1 MKLTSLLGLLTL
13 SGSLWL
19 SNAATAGEKIFMA
32 TSYPDTNFHT
42 QLVKQFVAK
51 VNEKTQRELE
61 IEVHSNSTL
70 IRAPQIIRSVRMGQI
85 KLGERIISSLSNQ
98 DPVFTIDSL
107 PFLINSYDDAWRL
120 YMASKP
126 LLEKRLDEMG
136 LKLLYTVPWPPQ
148 GIFAPGELQTL
159 KELRGKRF
167 RTYDQFTTKIAVAVG
182 SDPVKIDAY
191 ELPQAFA
198 TGMVDVM
205 FDSGG
210 TVGDLDLYRYRP
222 VWYNAKAWMPKNM
235 VFINKDYWVEL
246 TPEKRQAFREAAAEI
261 EAEGWNLSRSLS
273 EKFAK
278 NFSDNGVKV
287 IDPANTPLG
296 AELRSIGSQIINQWK
311 AQVPAEYAQVLIDYQ
326 RSPLGFLTTKPSQE
340 ASQ

>member
-1 MKLTSLLGLLTL
+1 MLMA
-13 SGSLWL
+13 SLWL
-19 SNAATAGEKIFMA
+19 TNVSASEKIFMA

-42 QLVKQFVAK
+42 QLVKQFV
-51 VNEKTQRELE
+51 ERIEDKTQGDLQVE
-61 IEVHSNSTL
+61 IHSNSSL
-70 IRAPQIIRSVRMGQI
+70 IRASQIIRSARIGQI

-107 PFLINSYDDAWRL
+107 PFLISSYDDAWRL

-126 LLEKRLDEMG
+126 LLEKRLDQMG

-148 GIFAPGELQTL
+148 GIFAPGQMQSLS
-159 KELRGKRF
+159 ELRGKRF
-167 RTYDQFTTKIAVAVG
+167 RTYDQFTTKIARAVG

-222 VWYNAKAWMPKNM
+222 VWYNARAWMPKNM
-235 VFINKDYWVEL
+235 VFINKDYWLSLPAE
-246 TPEKRQAFREAAAEI
+246 RQQAITEAAAETQ
-261 EAEGWNLSRSLS
+261 AQGWALSRSLS
-273 EKFAK
+273 EQFAK
-278 NFSDNGVKV
+278 NFADNGVKV
-287 IDPANTPLG
+287 IDPAGTPLG
-296 AELRSIGSQIINQWK
+296 EELRTVGRNIIEQWK
-311 AQVPAEYAQVLIDYQ
+311 AQVPAEYNQVLSDYQ
-326 RSPLGFLTTKPSQE
+326 HSTLGFLQTIPGQEVKP
-340 ASQ
+340 